1 MNSKLPPPNDIII
14 YSRAVNELIEKI
26 KDTFTPYGT
35 IIITDSKNNLI
46 IRQRIDMDSF
56 GSIVKT
62 VKHDYMLFSK
72 LLKWFDEYQP
82 NCHNEQHDKIVMLLN
97 YYDDMITLYRKSIYS
112 KLLGSKD
119 PKIINALFRQGQ
131 PLFGNLYQQNEFSLL
146 LSLFL
151 DASEYANFK
160 NNWYETAFTFIN
172 QIYFPDGSS
181 VNRQEVEKN
190 FINRDDLIRKEK
202 FSLQTIREVIQVFLK
217 GEKHGFRDHSKIS
230 DMLVFYL
237 CILTFQNLTNEDI
250 LELKDEY
257 IQLIPFIYQYS
268 SSSRI
273 PPYSWQKYYD
283 KICRTKEYI
292 VIARIFNSR
301 ARSQKPKYLHYLIQY
316 YGIEIIEKE
325 SLNFYLGWKSKP
337 KEQRND
343 ITLFT
348 FAEYMIESS
357 FIRDHLQ
364 ELYDYFWDAIDSMIT
379 RDTYF
384 TNNYIYFLSVWGLY
398 IELYGIVQPKHFNNL
413 IKFITSICKIMHKN
427 QNTKN
432 PKLYEFHTTLLASNP
447 EYTIS
452 NFKDIVTKYT
462 KKHCNFIIYLN
473 QLLLK
478 PSIIHS
484 IKTNKNSTKLYDD
497 IKRVGSKSPEHFC
510 YLLEFFMAFEKV
522 SKYTNM
528 IPQIIGAINSN
539 KKWLI
544 RDENFFNSILR
555 FYNIIKQKNPKEAKQ
570 LFEITIQSFIKTL
583 ESDNKSSMVKFDI
596 IYPYLSDIKE
606 IKYLFQQTK
615 ELLNDSDQ
623 FIEIFKHFIDLDQ
636 IGEKFIQENLDSM
649 IDMEFKSTNKNQ
661 NFRILGI
668 LDGLSRFINLETK
681 VTKLMN
687 RYFQMVPNLI
697 VYTYTNYNI
706 NATARQMTFKLLTNL
721 LDISNG
727 YEKFVESL
735 LCVNYTTD
743 DTNTIPFTKKKLI
756 FEDNLKVFDSVHQLI
771 FNNKNNH
778 IDIPQQDIIRIHN
791 QLVSGIINQWNLVE
805 LSIHSIYMTIMYFK
819 PLISLDSS
827 LQDNLL
833 KQFKSFDVISKRS
846 ILRYIKEND
855 IRILEYLNDFT
866 LTGFTFNHNKIE
878 QNLNNLIIQKLVG
891 YITRDK
897 STKPSDILSLSL
909 VSKLF
914 FKSVCLTFQH
924 YKIQLNQRLP
934 DKYQLSRRKWSF
946 MSLGCY
952 HLNYK
957 DLERFHYQDVE
968 DIFYQLSSLTIHKPM
983 IYLVNREMSNLTH
996 LDIEIRDDISL
1007 NCILQ
1012 MMNHCFKLES
1022 VKFSFIYEL
1031 NSNRISQIDAIFQKL
1046 FLNNS
1051 STLDKLYFGYPAI
1064 HNTELI
1070 ESIEY
1075 IIYHIKNHQASHPTT
1090 FKYQIALTL
1099 KANFDSLPNLDRIVS
1114 LTSSC
1119 THLILVNFN
1128 INNKLIKI
1136 QLNREVVDFIMSSEI
1151 ELESLTIFGDHHTL
1165 QFQEIEL
1172 LKKPNLKKVNFIFSS
1187 QAPNQ
1192 YIDSILSVI
1201 NQNQSIKSFKIF
1213 KVHSVDIP
1221 PIYNYSQSYSYFIN
1235 LPHNTDVHQ
1244 LNLGE
1249 FHSINTNHFI
1259 KY

>member
-1 MNSKLPPPNDIII
+1 
-14 YSRAVNELIEKI
+14 
-26 KDTFTPYGT
+26 
-35 IIITDSKNNLI
+35 
-46 IRQRIDMDSF
+46 
-56 GSIVKT
+56 
-62 VKHDYMLFSK
+62 
-72 LLKWFDEYQP
+72 
-82 NCHNEQHDKIVMLLN
+82 MLLN
-97 YYDDMITLYRKSIYS
+97 YYNDTITLYRKSIYR
-112 KLLGSKD
+112 KLLESKD
-119 PKIINALFRQGQ
+119 PTIIMALFRQR
-131 PLFGNLYQQNEFSLL
+131 PLKGVFYQQNEYSLL

-151 DASEYANFK
+151 DASEYANVTH
-160 NNWYETAFTFIN
+160 NWYVTAFSFIN

-190 FINRDDLIRKEK
+190 FINRGDLIRKEK
-202 FSLQTIREVIQVFLK
+202 FSLKTIREVIQVFLK
-217 GEKHGFRDHSKIS
+217 GEKHIILNHSKNS

-237 CILTFQNLTNEDI
+237 CILTFQNLTKEDI

-268 SSSRI
+268 ASSRLPSYAMDKLNDSI
-273 PPYSWQKYYD
+273 PINETNLS
-283 KICRTKEYI
+283 
-292 VIARIFNSR
+292 IARRFNSR
-301 ARSQKPKYLHYLIQY
+301 PRSQQPNYLHYLIQY

-325 SLNFYLGWKSKP
+325 SLNFYLSWKSKP

-357 FIRDHLQ
+357 FIRYHLQ
-364 ELYDYFWDAIDSMIT
+364 ELYDYFWDAINI
-379 RDTYF
+379 R
-384 TNNYIYFLSVWGLY
+384 NNYVYFLSVWGLY
-398 IELYGIVQPKHFNNL
+398 IERYGIVQPKHFNNL
-413 IKFITSICKIMHKN
+413 IEFLSNKCKIMTKN
-427 QNTKN
+427 QNSQN
-432 PKLYEFHTTLLASNP
+432 PTIYEFHTTLLASNP

-452 NFKDIVTKYT
+452 NFRDIVKNYT
-462 KKHCNFIIYLN
+462 NKPFNFIIYLN

-497 IKRVGSKSPEHFC
+497 IKRVRSKSPEHFC
-510 YLLEFFMAFEKV
+510 YLLEFFMAYEKV

-528 IPQIIGAINSN
+528 IPQFIGAINSN
-539 KKWLI
+539 KKWLV

-570 LFEITIQSFIKTL
+570 LFEITIRSFIRTL

-606 IKYLFQQTK
+606 IKYLFKQTK
-615 ELLNDSDQ
+615 ELLYDSNQ
-623 FIEIFKHFIDLDQ
+623 FIEIFKHFINLDQ

-661 NFRILGI
+661 NLYRILGI
-668 LDGLSRFINLETK
+668 LDGLSRFINLETQ

-697 VYTYTNYNI
+697 AHSIYI
-706 NATARQMTFKLLTNL
+706 NSKACQMTFKLLTNL

-727 YEKFVESL
+727 YERFVESL
-735 LCVNYTTD
+735 LFVDYTTD
-743 DTNTIPFTKKKLI
+743 DTNTIPFTKIKLI

-805 LSIHSIYMTIMYFK
+805 LSIHSINMTLMHFK

-833 KQFKSFDVISKRS
+833 KQFKSFDVISKKS

-866 LTGFTFNHNKIE
+866 LTGFIFNHNKIE
-878 QNLNNLIIQKLVG
+878 QILNNQTPHIQNLIIQKFVG
-891 YITRDK
+891 YIIRDK

-914 FKSVCLTFQH
+914 FRSVCLTFQH
-924 YKIQLNQRLP
+924 CKIQLNQGLP
-934 DKYQLSRRKWSF
+934 DKYQISRRKWSF

-968 DIFYQLSSLTIHKPM
+968 YIFYQLSSLTIHKPM

-996 LDIEIRDDISL
+996 LDIEIHMNFTDMTLS
-1007 NCILQ
+1007 CILQ

-1064 HNTELI
+1064 YNTELI
-1070 ESIEY
+1070 ESIES
-1075 IIYHIKNHQASHPTT
+1075 IIDHIKNHQTTHPTT

-1099 KANFDSLPNLDRIVS
+1099 KTESNRDTFPNLDRLVS

-1119 THLILVNFN
+1119 THFILENFYN
-1128 INNKLIKI
+1128 FLGQLKPNLFLKLQSIFI
-1136 QLNREVVDFIMSSEI
+1136 QVVQLNSDVVDFIMSPEI
-1151 ELESLTIFGDHHTL
+1151 ELESLTIFGDYQTL
-1165 QFQEIEL
+1165 QKIDLF
-1172 LKKPNLKKVNFIFSS
+1172 KKPNLKKVKCIFAA
-1187 QAPNQ
+1187 QQPIQ
-1192 YIDSILSVI
+1192 YIDYIFSVV
-1201 NQNQSIKSFKIF
+1201 NQNQSIKSLKIF
-1213 KVHSVDIP
+1213 KGDRQSINIP
-1221 PIYNYSQSYSYFIN
+1221 QSTQSNYVYKSPYT
-1235 LPHNTDVHQ
+1235 TDVHQ

-1249 FHSINTNHFI
+1249 FHSIDINHFI

>member
-1 MNSKLPPPNDIII
+1 M
-14 YSRAVNELIEKI
+14 
-26 KDTFTPYGT
+26 F
-35 IIITDSKNNLI
+35 
-46 IRQRIDMDSF
+46 
-56 GSIVKT
+56 
-62 VKHDYMLFSK
+62 FSK

-82 NCHNEQHDKIVMLLN
+82 NCHNEQHYKTVMLLN
-97 YYDDMITLYRKSIYS
+97 YYDDMLTLHRKSIYR
-112 KLLGSKD
+112 KLLESKD
-119 PKIINALFRQGQ
+119 PTIINALFRQDQ
-131 PLFGNLYQQNEFSLL
+131 TLYGNLNEQSEYSLP

-151 DASEYANFK
+151 DASEYANVK
-160 NNWYETAFTFIN
+160 HNWYLTAFSFIN
-172 QIYFPDGSS
+172 QIYFQDGSG

-217 GEKHGFRDHSKIS
+217 GEKHGFQDHSKIS

-237 CILTFQNLTNEDI
+237 CILTFQNLTKEDI

-268 SSSRI
+268 PSSRI
-273 PPYSWQKYYD
+273 PTYSMHD
-283 KICRTKEYI
+283 IICGTK
-292 VIARIFNSR
+292 VSQDIARIFNR
-301 ARSQKPKYLHYLIQY
+301 ARTHQPKYLHYLIQY

-325 SLNFYLGWKSKP
+325 SLNFYLSWKSKP
-337 KEQRND
+337 KEQRNN

-364 ELYDYFWDAIDSMIT
+364 ELYDYFWDAIDMK
-379 RDTYF
+379 
-384 TNNYIYFLSVWGLY
+384 NNYVYFLSVWGLY
-398 IELYGIVQPKHFNNL
+398 IERYGIVQPKHFNN
-413 IKFITSICKIMHKN
+413 FIEFLTKNCKIMHKN
-427 QNTKN
+427 QNSLNLT
-432 PKLYEFHTTLLASNP
+432 LYEFYTTLLASNP
-447 EYTIS
+447 EFTIS

-478 PSIIHS
+478 PSIFHS
-484 IKTNKNSTKLYDD
+484 IKTNKNSTKLYDY
-497 IKRVGSKSPEHFC
+497 IKKAGSKSKEHFC
-510 YLLEFFMAFEKV
+510 YLLEFFMAFDKV
-522 SKYTNM
+522 STYTNM
-528 IPQIIGAINSN
+528 IPKLIGAINSN
-539 KKWLI
+539 KKWLV
-544 RDENFFNSILR
+544 RDETFFNSILR

-570 LFEITIQSFIKTL
+570 LFEITIRSFIKTI
-583 ESDNKSSMVKFDI
+583 ESDNKSLMVKFDI

-606 IKYLFQQTK
+606 IKYLFKQTK
-615 ELLNDSDQ
+615 ELLNDSNQ
-623 FIEIFKHFIDLDQ
+623 LIEIFKHFIDLGQ

-661 NFRILGI
+661 NLYRILGI
-668 LDGLSRFINLETK
+668 LDGLSRFINLETQ

-706 NATARQMTFKLLTNL
+706 NTMARQMTFKLLTNL

-727 YEKFVESL
+727 YERFVESL
-735 LCVNYTTD
+735 LCVDYTTD
-743 DTNTIPFTKKKLI
+743 DTNTIPFTKIKLI

-805 LSIHSIYMTIMYFK
+805 LSIHSINMTLMYFK

-827 LQDNLL
+827 LKDNLL
-833 KQFKSFDVISKRS
+833 KQFKSFDVISKKS

-855 IRILEYLNDFT
+855 IQILEYLNDFT

-878 QNLNNLIIQKLVG
+878 QNFNNLIIQKLVG

-934 DKYQLSRRKWSF
+934 DKYQISRRKWSF

-968 DIFYQLSSLTIHKPM
+968 DIFYQLSSLTISRPM

-996 LDIEIRDDISL
+996 LDIEIRDDMTL

-1051 STLDKLYFGYPAI
+1051 STLDKLYFGYPATY
-1064 HNTELI
+1064 NTELI
-1070 ESIEY
+1070 ESIKS
-1075 IIYHIKNHQASHPTT
+1075 IIDHIINHQTSHPTT

-1099 KANFDSLPNLDRIVS
+1099 KAQYGRLPNLDRIVS
-1114 LTSSC
+1114 LTLSC
-1119 THLILVNFN
+1119 THLILAYFNKFDGQLKPNLFLNLQSIFLQVNAAC
-1128 INNKLIKI
+1128 
-1136 QLNREVVDFIMSSEI
+1136 QLNREVVDFIMSPEI

-1165 QFQEIEL
+1165 QEMEQF
-1172 LKKPNLKKVNFIFSS
+1172 KKPNLKKVNFILSL
-1187 QAPNQ
+1187 QPPKQ

-1201 NQNQSIKSFKIF
+1201 NQNQSIKSLKIF
-1213 KVHSVDIP
+1213 KVHSVVIP
-1221 PIYNYSQSYSYFIN
+1221 PIYNYSHCYYSYFIY
-1235 LPHNTDVHQ
+1235 LPYTTDVHQ